1 MESNDEKAKRRE
13 DFLKKKELRRQA
25 EAKTTIQIIEEAK
38 KLFSSDASKDF
49 FRKLAENKL

>member
-1 MESNDEKAKRRE
+1 MESKDEKAKRRE

>member
-1 MESNDEKAKRRE
+1 MESKDEKEKRRE

-38 KLFSSDASKDF
+38 KRFSTDASKDF
-49 FRKLAENKL
+49 FLKLAENKL